1 MAYEAPEQEIDI
13 DEGRVVSALEA
24 NLIESDLIQGTE
36 VSDQRGRNHELYSLD
51 SLGNEKTN
59 RSQHISGD
67 VLDAVE
73 AQKAYYLE
81 TFLSGR
87 NVVKFM
93 PENADDTTSHLATA
107 YVEHMFMHRNAG
119 ARLLRD
125 ALHDAFVAK
134 RCAVYLYWQDDKSTV
149 TKSFDNLGAPQVQA
163 PQGQMMPTG
172 GTVDARSAGGG
183 PDGQP
188 MFAGEATVEK
198 DTSKV
203 CGELL
208 QPESYFR
215 DPHCSDLKYASYAGW
230 QEEVPRYELIERGFD
245 EEEVMNLRLD
255 YRFRQREEDHSRKSH
270 DGSYGRNKLNSKS
283 VEAESVTVYCI
294 FAYMNLQNYSATST
308 DDAVEGTK
316 LYKFVFA
323 SGQLLTQ
330 ENGSKYS
337 EVEEYPIIEWTQYP
351 ISHSEFGLCEA
362 DIQADI
368 QWTKSNLL
376 RMIIDNQAMT
386 NTSRWKARHGFIKN
400 PRELLENNIGS
411 VVWMK
416 DTNAD
421 LQPLPTTPI
430 SPIAFSVLEGLDRE
444 KEQRSGLSSLAKG
457 LNADAVK
464 NQNASDM
471 IERLTNAS
479 NRRVMRGVRDFAET
493 FLKPL
498 FIMMYNLGVENDS
511 GEVMTEIAGEFQ
523 TLKPSQWPNRTLCG
537 VEVALTPEQ
546 AQGKAG
552 FLMQLHQMLS
562 SDPSLQV
569 LYGLE
574 QKHALLD
581 DAAELLGVADTSR
594 YMRQP
599 DSQEVQQA
607 GQIANQKAQENE
619 QMQNQLMAA
628 QMQNQMLQTQLA
640 QAASEREDIKVRL
653 KGLEVQSKVADTG
666 ADNVRAD
673 DRLEFDKQRAAAEF
687 KLEQTQR
694 RPASI

>member
-13 DEGRVVSALEA
+13 DERKIVKALEA
-24 NLIESDLIQGTE
+24 NLVESDLIQGTE

-51 SLGNEKTN
+51 SLGNEKAN
-59 RSQHISGD
+59 RSQHISAD

-93 PENADDTTSHLATA
+93 PENAEDTTSHLATA
-107 YVEHMFMHRNAG
+107 YVEHMFKHRNEG
-119 ARLLRD
+119 AKLLRD

-134 RCAVYLYWQDDKSTV
+134 RCAVYLYWQDDKTDV
-149 TKSFDNLGAPQVQA
+149 TKTFDNLGAPQLQA
-163 PQGQMMPTG
+163 LQGQIAQKG
-172 GTVDARSAGGG
+172 GQVNAQQSGAG
-183 PDGQP
+183 PDGLP
-188 MFAGEATVEK
+188 VFSGEATVQK

-203 CGELL
+203 CVELL

-230 QEEVPRYELIERGFD
+230 HEDVPRYELVERGFD
-245 EEEVMNLRLD
+245 ESEVMELRLD
-255 YRFRQREEDHSRKSH
+255 YRFRRGEEDHSRKSH
-270 DGSYGRNKLNSKS
+270 DSSYGRNKLNSRTT
-283 VEAESVTVYCI
+283 EAEAVSLYTI
-294 FAYMNLQNYSATST
+294 FAYMDLDNYGSGRT
-308 DDAVEGTK
+308 DRSISGTR

-323 SGQLLTQ
+323 SGELLTQ
-330 ENGSKYS
+330 ENGAKYA
-337 EVEEYPIIEWTQYP
+337 EVDEYPIVEWTQYP
-351 ISHSEFGLCEA
+351 ISHAEFGLCEA

-430 SPIAFSVLEGLDRE
+430 SPIAFHVLEGLDRE

-464 NQNASDM
+464 NQNADDM
-471 IERLTNAS
+471 IQRLTNAS

-493 FLKPL
+493 FLKPM
-498 FIMMYNLGVENDS
+498 FVMMYNMGVENDS
-511 GEVMTEIAGEFQ
+511 GEIMTEIAGEFQ
-523 TLKPSQWPNRTLCG
+523 TLTPSQWPNRTLCG

-546 AQGKAG
+546 AQGKAA
-552 FLMQLHQMLS
+552 FLMQMHQMLS

-574 QKHALLD
+574 QKHSLLD
-581 DAAELLGVADTSR
+581 DVAELIGVSDTSR

-607 GQIANQKAQENE
+607 GQIANQKAQEND
-619 QMQNQLMAA
+619 QMQQQLMAA
-628 QMQNQMLQTQLA
+628 QMQNQMLQAQLA
-640 QAASEREDIKVRL
+640 QAASEREDIKVKL
-653 KGLEVQSKVADTG
+653 KGLEVQSKVTDTG
-666 ADNVRAD
+666 ADNIRAD

-687 KLEQTQR
+687 KLEQSQR

>member
-1 MAYEAPEQEIDI
+1 
-13 DEGRVVSALEA
+13 
-24 NLIESDLIQGTE
+24 
-36 VSDQRGRNHELYSLD
+36 
-51 SLGNEKTN
+51 
-59 RSQHISGD
+59 
-67 VLDAVE
+67 
-73 AQKAYYLE
+73 
-81 TFLSGR
+81 
-87 NVVKFM
+87 
-93 PENADDTTSHLATA
+93 
-107 YVEHMFMHRNAG
+107 
-119 ARLLRD
+119 
-125 ALHDAFVAK
+125 
-134 RCAVYLYWQDDKSTV
+134 
-149 TKSFDNLGAPQVQA
+149 
-163 PQGQMMPTG
+163 
-172 GTVDARSAGGG
+172 
-183 PDGQP
+183 
-188 MFAGEATVEK
+188 
-198 DTSKV
+198 
-203 CGELL
+203 
-208 QPESYFR
+208 
-215 DPHCSDLKYASYAGW
+215 
-230 QEEVPRYELIERGFD
+230 
-245 EEEVMNLRLD
+245 
-255 YRFRQREEDHSRKSH
+255 
-270 DGSYGRNKLNSKS
+270 
-283 VEAESVTVYCI
+283 
-294 FAYMNLQNYSATST
+294 
-308 DDAVEGTK
+308 
-316 LYKFVFA
+316 
-323 SGQLLTQ
+323 
-330 ENGSKYS
+330 
-337 EVEEYPIIEWTQYP
+337 
-351 ISHSEFGLCEA
+351 
-362 DIQADI
+362 
-368 QWTKSNLL
+368 
-376 RMIIDNQAMT
+376 
-386 NTSRWKARHGFIKN
+386 
-400 PRELLENNIGS
+400 
-411 VVWMK
+411 MK
-416 DTNAD
+416 DTTAD